1 MVPTNRQKAQLSV
14 NYKPWLVSILLAF
27 SDILA
32 ITLSYAAAILIR
44 VSLLDVMG
52 GEVQLENLTS
62 VFFLTLILV
71 VGLFLIGNLYPGI
84 GRTGVTEL
92 KEILKFITIC
102 YVFLGLSIFI
112 FRVGSA
118 FSRLIFFM
126 TWVFASVLIPFFR
139 IILHNRGSLIS
150 WWSQPVVV
158 VGGMKDV
165 QTVIS
170 HLHRARRMAI
180 RPVVALITEKN
191 YQAETVN
198 GIPFYPYSLE
208 VQNETRDNGI
218 KMALFASQSTDMKR
232 SEMDYLY
239 SLSLSFSKLIY
250 VMGESAL
257 SSLSMKPLDLEGR
270 PALRVQYSLL
280 NPWAMR
286 VKRLIDLV
294 LCVLGSVI
302 ISPLLLFFAALIK
315 LDSPG
320 PVIYTQD
327 RMGKDGKIIK
337 LFKFRTMVVDSD
349 RILRDMLKNDPAL
362 REEYRKHHKLRNDPR
377 VTRVGR
383 FLRKISLDELPQVIN
398 VLRGE
403 MSLVG
408 PRAYLPEEREQMG
421 DSVKLILRVSPGM
434 TGWWQVMGRHDV
446 TFKERLRLDKFYI
459 SNFSLWMDVYIL
471 IKTIWIVISAKGA

>member
-1 MVPTNRQKAQLSV
+1 MVPNNKQKAQLSI
-14 NYKPWLVSILLAF
+14 NYKPWLVSFILAF
-27 SDILA
+27 SDIFA
-32 ITLSYAAAILIR
+32 ITLSYAIAILIR
-44 VSLLDVMG
+44 VALLDVMG
-52 GEVQLENLTS
+52 GVVQIVNLAD
-62 VFFLTLILV
+62 VYYMTLILII
-71 VGLFLIGNLYPGI
+71 GLFLIGDLYPGI

-92 KEILKFITIC
+92 KEILKFIAIC
-102 YVFLGLSIFI
+102 YVFLGLAVFI
-112 FRVGSA
+112 FRFGTA
-118 FSRLIFFM
+118 FSRMIFFM

-158 VGGMKDV
+158 VGGQKDV
-165 QTVIS
+165 KTVIT

-180 RPVVALITEKN
+180 RPVVALITDKSFQTEEF
-191 YQAETVN
+191 A
-198 GIPFYPYSLE
+198 GIPFYAYSLE
-208 VQNETRDNGI
+208 LQNQIREKGI
-218 KMALFASQSTDMKR
+218 KMALFASQSTDMKH

-239 SLSLSFSKLIY
+239 SLSVSFSKLIY
-250 VMGESAL
+250 VMGESTL

-286 VKRLIDLV
+286 IKRVIDLV
-294 LCVLGSVI
+294 LCVLGSVV
-302 ISPLLLFFAALIK
+302 ISPLLLIFAALIK
-315 LDSPG
+315 IDSPG

-337 LFKFRTMVVDSD
+337 LYKFRTMVVDSD
-349 RILRDMLKNDPAL
+349 VILKEILKNDPVL

-377 VTRVGR
+377 ITRVGR
-383 FLRKISLDELPQVIN
+383 FLRKVSLDELPQMIN

-408 PRAYLPEEREQMG
+408 PRAYLPEEKELMG
-421 DSVKLILRVSPGM
+421 DSVKLILRVSPGL

-459 SNFSLWMDVYIL
+459 SNFSLWMDVYIM
-471 IKTIWIVISAKGA
+471 IKTVWIVISAKGA